1 MTYEETPVKKGK
13 GLGKQ
18 VAIKATETLG
28 TGTILWLLVKRHKV
42 GLLGTWA
49 VAITVLYVFPPLP
62 DMILSLFGR

>member
-1 MTYEETPVKKGK
+1 MTYEETSIKKGK
-13 GLGKQ
+13 GLGKS

-49 VAITVLYVFPPLP
+49 VIITVLYIFPPLP
-62 DMILSLFGR
+62 DMVLSLLGK